1 MNNTKSLAIVAVL
14 AAATLVIGV
23 TFAATT
29 TPSAF
34 ADKKD
39 DGNMA
44 PLADSTTG
52 GGDDNGG
59 DDNGG
64 HTITCI
70 NDQPCKTTVQNSNTT
85 HNRFQQQQH

>member
-1 MNNTKSLAIVAVL
+1 MNNTKTLAIVAIL
-14 AAATLVIGV
+14 TAATLVIGV
-23 TFAATT
+23 TFAAAT

-44 PLADSTTG
+44 PLADSTT
-52 GGDDNGG
+52 DGG

-70 NDQPCKTTVQNSNTT
+70 NDQPCKTTDSPNVN